1 LVDAAPRSDTGRRA
15 RRLAVELFDGQNL
28 AAARWP
34 SIAAGPELLMHVFQS
49 REFLDIWMATIG
61 RARSAQCYLA
71 VVTDQERRPVLYLP
85 LAVETRFNTRI
96 LRFMDAGVADLN
108 APILVAGQS
117 LTRNEFSGVWDEILS
132 RLPGIDVID
141 LQKMPRN
148 VGADDNPLCYLD
160 CHVHKSSGHA
170 IDLANW
176 HELAAKRGSVVRM
189 RSKLRRHRRK
199 LTAIEPTA
207 FLANPSG
214 PQWHRVM
221 DRLTELKRRR
231 YLRTSEDFFSAP
243 GVHDFYRE
251 IAAPERLGRISHLSA
266 LVCGD
271 RIVAA
276 HLGFVAPGRFYY
288 ILPAF
293 DTEYRSFAVGL
304 MLLGHLIEQCALEG
318 YATFDLG
325 EGDYSY
331 KETWETHRIPLLS
344 YERGLTAAGVVYGQL
359 RRARRFLDV
368 GQLYELY
375 AKGRAHA
382 ADAMQ

>member
-1 LVDAAPRSDTGRRA
+1 
-15 RRLAVELFDGQNL
+15 
-28 AAARWP
+28 
-34 SIAAGPELLMHVFQS
+34 
-49 REFLDIWMATIG
+49 
-61 RARSAQCYLA
+61 
-71 VVTDQERRPVLYLP
+71 
-85 LAVETRFNTRI
+85 
-96 LRFMDAGVADLN
+96 
-108 APILVAGQS
+108 
-117 LTRNEFSGVWDEILS
+117 
-132 RLPGIDVID
+132 
-141 LQKMPRN
+141 
-148 VGADDNPLCYLD
+148 
-160 CHVHKSSGHA
+160 
-170 IDLANW
+170 
-176 HELAAKRGSVVRM
+176 M

-214 PQWHRVM
+214 SQWHRVM
-221 DRLTELKRRR
+221 DRLTELKREQ
-231 YLRTSEDFFSAP
+231 YLRTSGDFFAAP
-243 GVHDFYRE
+243 GVHDFYRG

-266 LVCGD
+266 LTCGD

-276 HLGFVAPGRFYY
+276 HLGFVGPGRFYY

-304 MLLGHLIEQCALEG
+304 MLLGHLIEQCADEK

-331 KETWETHRIPLLS
+331 KETWETRRIPLLS
-344 YERGLTAAGVVYGQL
+344 HERGLTAAGVIYGQL

-375 AKGRAHA
+375 AKGRVRNEHL

>member
-1 LVDAAPRSDTGRRA
+1 
-15 RRLAVELFDGQNL
+15 
-28 AAARWP
+28 
-34 SIAAGPELLMHVFQS
+34 MHVFQS
-49 REFLDIWMATIG
+49 REFLEVWMATIG
-61 RARSAQCYLA
+61 RSRHARCVLA
-71 VVTDQERRPVLYLP
+71 VITDQDRRPILYLP
-85 LAVETRFNTRI
+85 LSVETKFNTRI

-108 APILVAGQS
+108 APILVAGQN
-117 LTRNEFSGVWDEILS
+117 LTRSEFSAVWDEILS

-148 VGADDNPLCYLD
+148 VGVAPNPLSYLD
-160 CHVHKSSGHA
+160 CLPYKSSGHVV
-170 IDLANW
+170 DLANW
-176 HELAAKRGSVVRM
+176 HELAAKRGSIVRM

-221 DRLTELKRRR
+221 DRLTELKRRQ
-231 YLRTSEDFFSAP
+231 YLRTSGDFFSAP
-243 GVHDFYRE
+243 GVLDFYQE

-266 LVCGD
+266 LTCGD

-276 HLGFVAPGRFYY
+276 HLGFVGPGRFYY

-304 MLLGHLIEQCALEG
+304 MLLGHLIEQCADDG
-318 YATFDLG
+318 YAIFDLG
-325 EGDYSY
+325 EGDYAY
-331 KETWETHRIPLLS
+331 KETWQTHRVPLLS
-344 YERGLTAAGVVYGQL
+344 YERGLTAAGVVYGRL
-359 RRARRFLDV
+359 RRARRFLD
-368 GQLYELY
+368 GQLHELY
-375 AKGRAHA
+375 AKAWPRGART